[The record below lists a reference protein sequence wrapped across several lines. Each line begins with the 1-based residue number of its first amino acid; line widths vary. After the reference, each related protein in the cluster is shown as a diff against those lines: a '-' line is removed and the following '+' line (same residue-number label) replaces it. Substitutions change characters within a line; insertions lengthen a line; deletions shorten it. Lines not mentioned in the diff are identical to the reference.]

1 MLAELKLKDKFN
13 AGLMWIIQWREN
25 HIKEKTFLLI
35 LAFIIGIFSG
45 FAALLLKLLIS
56 AIASMLSTHL
66 TISGANYLCRVFR
79 KATGMTP
86 AAWRANRSDLIRLS

>member
-66 TISGANYLCRVFR
+66 NFRRQLSVFDISGSRHFNCRTLRALC
-79 KATGMTP
+79 G
-86 AAWRANRSDLIRLS
+86 